1 MAEINNGASPKGRAT
16 RSRIFEVA
24 TKEFAMKGYAGAR
37 IDVIAREAKINKQR
51 IYAYFGDKE
60 GLFVEVWK
68 RTSELI
74 YEKTQEFLDLG
85 EKDVPDLGLSLIHI

>member
-51 IYAYFGDKE
+51 IYAYFG
-60 GLFVEVWK
+60 
-68 RTSELI
+68 
-74 YEKTQEFLDLG
+74 
-85 EKDVPDLGLSLIHI
+85 